1 MDLANIRKRLD
12 ERYANTSI
20 DLQEL
25 ANNLEE
31 MDFVRG
37 HRIRD
42 GVLEVIY
49 NHIILVSHDETQ
61 SLDLGRLIVK
71 ITPNRTFKVILDS
84 TSDRDEHL
92 SSDRI
97 HPHVSHGDVCVGNGV
112 ELEEALK
119 DNGDIS
125 IFVVLMHNFLLQYSN
140 GSPYWRP
147 FIFDP
152 CRVCAHDFNCVFC
165 RCYTCGYR
173 RDEHHDCSTCRDAG
187 CLSARSITN
196 AIVSRVNNI
205 SGNEDVDN
213 DQLIKLYDVI
223 DKFEV

>member
-61 SLDLGRLIVK
+61 SLDLGRLIV
-71 ITPNRTFKVILDS
+71 
-84 TSDRDEHL
+84 
-92 SSDRI
+92 
-97 HPHVSHGDVCVGNGV
+97 
-112 ELEEALK
+112 
-119 DNGDIS
+119 
-125 IFVVLMHNFLLQYSN
+125 
-140 GSPYWRP
+140 
-147 FIFDP
+147 
-152 CRVCAHDFNCVFC
+152 
-165 RCYTCGYR
+165 
-173 RDEHHDCSTCRDAG
+173 
-187 CLSARSITN
+187 
-196 AIVSRVNNI
+196 NI
-205 SGNEDVDN
+205 
-213 DQLIKLYDVI
+213 
-223 DKFEV
+223 